1 MKSILV
7 VDNQISF
14 CNLLKKFLI
23 KSGYH
28 VETTTQASHAM
39 QLLKIN
45 TFQVVICDYRL
56 PNVEGNVFF
65 EMIKSVCPDA
75 SVIFTSNQVNLKNV
89 VTMIKEGASS
99 YLSKPINPDE
109 LVEILEENHSNKK
122 KENISRE
129 NLHLQI
135 AGENQS
141 GYVVGRSKRAKEVQ
155 FNLNKVGP
163 TDYSVIIEG
172 ETGTGKESYARMIH
186 QISNR
191 RAKPFIAVDC
201 GCLSKELAGSE
212 FFGHEKGAF
221 TGAAFH
227 KKGFFEMANGGTIFL
242 DEISNLSSDIQMALL
257 RALQEKVI
265 RKVGGTK
272 EIPINVRIIT
282 ATNED
287 LLAKSETLGFRE
299 DLFYRL
305 SEFVL
310 KIPTLKEREEDI
322 FQFIDFFL
330 EKTSRELGRQDTP
343 KFSDEAMDLLENYQW
358 PGNIR
363 ELKNAIRSACLY
375 TDKDNIISATSLP
388 DRIRTTKG
396 SFATTVK
403 FPGKTYGDSKNISN
417 GAEKDLKSVALMAES
432 EKIKEVLKDVKYNKT
447 KAAQKLNIHRKT
459 LYSKLKTMD
468 IAY

>member
-1 MKSILV
+1 MKNILV

-14 CNLLKKFLI
+14 CNLLKKFLTKI
-23 KSGYH
+23 GYL
-28 VETTTQASHAM
+28 VETSTQAPHAI
-39 QLLKIN
+39 QLMKE
-45 TFQVVICDYRL
+45 TFFHVVICDYRL
-56 PNVEGNVFF
+56 PNADGNVFF
-65 EMIKSVCPDA
+65 EMIKGVSPDSA
-75 SVIFTSNQVNLKNV
+75 VIFTSNQINLKNV
-89 VTMIKEGASS
+89 VEMIREGASG

-109 LVEILEENHSNKK
+109 LVEVLEGDHFKK
-122 KENISRE
+122 QKEKFSSKNIDKKTHADKLPE
-129 NLHLQI
+129 YL
-135 AGENQS
+135 
-141 GYVVGRSKRAKEVQ
+141 VGNSKIAKEVQ
-155 FNLNKVGP
+155 YNLDKVGP

-172 ETGTGKESYARMIH
+172 DTGTGKESYARLIH
-186 QISNR
+186 QISDR
-191 RAKPFIAVDC
+191 RNKPFIAVDC

-212 FFGHEKGAF
+212 LFGHEKGAF
-221 TGAAFH
+221 TGAVSH
-227 KKGFFEMANGGTIFL
+227 KTGFFEMANGGTVFL

-272 EIPINVRIIT
+272 EITIDVRIIS

-310 KIPTLKEREEDI
+310 KVPTLKERGKDLL
-322 FQFIDFFL
+322 QFIDFFL
-330 EKTSRELGRQDTP
+330 EKTSKELGIRELP
-343 KFSDEAMDLLENYQW
+343 KFTDEAMDLLQAYHW

-363 ELKNAIRSACLY
+363 ELKNAIRRACLFIN
-375 TDKDNIISATSLP
+375 KDNQITAASLP
-388 DRIRTTKG
+388 DRIQK
-396 SFATTVK
+396 SLQPMSIVHEIL
-403 FPGKTYGDSKNISN
+403 DSTIHMGERFYSEQKR
-417 GAEKDLKSVALMAES
+417 DLKSVALMAES

-459 LYSKLKTMD
+459 LYSKLKTMN

>member
-14 CNLLKKFLI
+14 CNLLKKFLT

-28 VETTTQASHAM
+28 VETTTQASHAI
-39 QLLKIN
+39 QILKKSP
-45 TFQVVICDYRL
+45 FQVVICDYRL
-56 PNVEGNVFF
+56 PNAEGNVFF

-75 SVIFTSNQVNLKNV
+75 SVIFTSNQINLKNV

-109 LVEILEENHSNKK
+109 LVEILEENHSKK
-122 KENISRE
+122 KKAENSVKNIYE
-129 NLHLQI
+129 QTANK
-135 AGENQS
+135 NQS
-141 GYVVGRSKRAKEVQ
+141 EYVVGNSKRAREVQ

-172 ETGTGKESYARMIH
+172 DTGTGKESYARLIH
-186 QISNR
+186 QISSR
-191 RAKPFIAVDC
+191 RAQPFIAVDC

-221 TGAAFH
+221 TGAVSH
-227 KKGFFEMANGGTIFL
+227 KTGFFEMANGGTIFL

-272 EIPINVRIIT
+272 EIPIDVRIIT

-310 KIPTLKEREEDI
+310 KIPTLKERGEDI

-330 EKTSRELGRQDTP
+330 EKTSEELGRQETP
-343 KFSDEAMDLLENYQW
+343 KFSDEAMGLLETYHW

-375 TDKDNIISATSLP
+375 IDKNNCISAASLP
-388 DRIRTTKG
+388 DRIRNNNG
-396 SFATTVK
+396 SLA
-403 FPGKTYGDSKNISN
+403 GTYKVPDLSYHESKNFSKEE
-417 GAEKDLKSVALMAES
+417 EKDLKSVALMAES